1 MDCVP
6 RELWRRERRGGE
18 NRLSE
23 TKPNEG
29 WPLVRFPFK
38 SNGLLDWPQNLT
50 VSGDA
55 VPVLRAAMK
64 RGAEEEIPDEILG
77 PEVLR
82 VDRVGRGRR
91 AHGLLPVRFRE
102 LVKLVLGEELL
113 EPGMLRRVDF
123 LLKFRGKVQQ
133 FEN

>member
-1 MDCVP
+1 MK
-6 RELWRRERRGGE
+6 EKG
-18 NRLSE
+18 
-23 TKPNEG
+23 
-29 WPLVRFPFK
+29 FPFK
-38 SNGLLDWPQNLT
+38 SNGLLDWAHNLT

-91 AHGLLPVRFRE
+91 AHGLLPVRLRE

-133 FEN
+133 FGN